1 MGSICCLCDVGC
13 RLIFRWWPGFWAIS
27 SVSLRQ
33 HHALH
38 YCVIL
43 LFVLPRLIWFEMK
56 DWKGIFRYSLHSLTG
71 KNYFWFSPWMY
82 VWKHNAFRPVESG
95 IGGFAKSLVFTK
107 YDTWVCKGSFP
118 NGTLLRWLVKAERCD
133 ENFLNQI
140 SNSMYKQKDLHFNNY
155 PWESNL

>member
-1 MGSICCLCDVGC
+1 MWDAGWSSDGGRDSEPFPPLVWDNTMHCIIVLFSCLC
-13 RLIFRWWPGFWAIS
+13 FRGWFGLKWKIERGFSDIA
-27 SVSLRQ
+27 
-33 HHALH
+33 
-38 YCVIL
+38 YT
-43 LFVLPRLIWFEMK
+43 VLQE
-56 DWKGIFRYSLHSLTG
+56 